1 MSCWIYIL
9 QNVFYV
15 FLIFVFLQCCLCVVF
30 ICLFCT
36 FAFKRYQDTRAKSDW
51 LVQETNFHCYYNWIY
66 QYIIVRLGLTGFKKN
81 VKATKSAFASTVQWW
96 GLGWMY
102 DNGYIA
108 FLNTGTSYYKYGV
121 CQSVVFGSAVPIHSC
136 HLKNPLAHSNCLKE
150 DKAEWRTPTDTR
162 NTLKYIIC

>member
-1 MSCWIYIL
+1 MNPLLSDRL
-9 QNVFYV
+9 KNNVM
-15 FLIFVFLQCCLCVVF
+15 FLITWCILYICIFFLKLYCMEDR
-30 ICLFCT
+30 
-36 FAFKRYQDTRAKSDW
+36 RYQDTRAKSDW

-81 VKATKSAFASTVQWW
+81 VKATKSAFASTVQWR
-96 GLGWMY
+96 GLGLMY
-102 DNGYIA
+102 DNGCIA

-121 CQSVVFGSAVPIHSC
+121 CQSVVFWSAVPIHSC

-162 NTLKYIIC
+162 NTLKYILC